1 MQPDSIVEAL
11 CILIPCAP
19 ALVFAV
25 LTVCFLVQNAPSERQ
40 TAALVTGGLLL
51 SLLAIVGVEYAW
63 WIGDQEILRLH
74 LGNWFGRGEYGFEIA
89 YQIDHLSATV
99 LPLVGVIALL
109 VARFAVPYMHREPG
123 FTRFFIQ
130 LSLFAAGMFVV
141 VMAGSADLLMVG
153 WECVGLAS
161 ALLVT
166 FFHER
171 SAPPRAATRVFTTY
185 RLCDVGLLVGTMML
199 HVIAG
204 SADFIQVFGAT
215 AWPGGAASLSA
226 SAATAMAS
234 AFALAAIGKS
244 AQFPLGNWLPRAMEG
259 PTPSSAVFYGG
270 PAVHAGVYLLLRIA
284 PLLQAAPF
292 TSAVLV
298 GIGLVTAVHASIL
311 CRVQCDQK
319 SLLAYATMTQLG
331 LMVAECG
338 LGWWDIAR
346 WHLVCHVCLRTYQLL
361 RAPSALRDAHVMRAS
376 NHGEP
381 FLAPELAP
389 RVVSPRLLRWAY
401 HLGLERTHID
411 TLIERWV
418 VHPVIRLGQRA
429 DHFERRALRHL
440 RPPQQAPSLPTE
452 APHFEGAA

>member
-1 MQPDSIVEAL
+1 MQPESIVEVL
-11 CILIPCAP
+11 CILIPIAP
-19 ALVFAV
+19 AFVFGV
-25 LTVCFLVQNAPSERQ
+25 LALFFLVQNPPSERQ
-40 TAALVTGGLLL
+40 TAGLVTGGLLL
-51 SLLAIVGVEYAW
+51 SLLAIVGVEYTW
-63 WIGDQEILRLH
+63 WSGDQEILRLN
-74 LGNWFGRGEYGFEIA
+74 LGNWFGRGAHGFEIA
-89 YQIDHLSATV
+89 YQIDRLSATV
-99 LPLVGVIALL
+99 LPLVGAISLL

-171 SAPPRAATRVFTTY
+171 SAPPRAAARVFTTY

-199 HVIAG
+199 HVVAG
-204 SADFIQVFGAT
+204 SADFMQVFGVA
-215 AWPGGAASLSA
+215 AWPGGAAPLPA
-226 SAATAMAS
+226 AAATAIAS

-284 PLLQAAPF
+284 PLLQAAPVM
-292 TSAVLV
+292 SAVLV
-298 GIGLVTAVHASIL
+298 VIGVVTALHATIL

-338 LGWWDIAR
+338 LGWWDVAR

-361 RAPSALRDAHVMRAS
+361 RAPSALRDAHVMRAT
-376 NHGEP
+376 NHGQP

-389 RVVSPRLLRWAY
+389 RIVSPRLLRWAY

-411 TLIERWV
+411 TLMERWV

-429 DHFERRALRHL
+429 DQFERHILRRLRRPEQTAPMPVKTTHWERAV
-440 RPPQQAPSLPTE
+440 
-452 APHFEGAA
+452 